1 MLPFLAF
8 YHYESRHKIILTVNG
23 HRGLPML
30 SSQGECQILT
40 GITLFIPYEFNASIA
55 YFMAD
60 MGSEYGEKHNS

>member
-1 MLPFLAF
+1 MF
-8 YHYESRHKIILTVNG
+8 
-23 HRGLPML
+23 

-40 GITLFIPYEFNASIA
+40 VSTLFIPYEFNASIA